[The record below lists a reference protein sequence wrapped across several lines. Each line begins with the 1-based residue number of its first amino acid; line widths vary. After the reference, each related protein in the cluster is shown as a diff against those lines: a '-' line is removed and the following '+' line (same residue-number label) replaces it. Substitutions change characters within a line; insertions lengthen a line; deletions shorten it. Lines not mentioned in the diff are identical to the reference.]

1 MRICFKQVEEQKED
15 KTKEVLQLEHTITEE
30 DENYEFPPVQLLA
43 EPEKKANKGGK
54 KGCNGYSN
62 KITKNII

>member
-1 MRICFKQVEEQKED
+1 MFKQVEEQKED

-54 KGCNGYSN
+54 RL
-62 KITKNII
+62 